1 MQFLDEWLVPTV
13 EPLLP
18 ADALAALRQ
27 EVAPAPVSLWE
38 TAVQR
43 RMVTDDQVL
52 GAIAARFRLPVA
64 DLSQVDARVT
74 GVIPEQLARRFTVV
88 PVGQTDSYLEVAT
101 ANPFDIDAE
110 KMLAFATGR
119 EVRMLLASP
128 GRLRAK
134 LDEIYRSG
142 EEIVSRLLAGI
153 DEEIEVKEL
162 SEEEAEYASAEEA
175 SQRPIIR
182 LVDMMLADG
191 VVNRASDIHVEPIEG
206 GVVVRYRID
215 GVLRQVMKVPRNAG
229 LPLISRIKI
238 MSGLDIADRLRPQ
251 DGRAR
256 VSVNGEPVDLRVS
269 TLPASLGEKVVIRIL
284 SQRTTV
290 LNLESLG
297 MHPDEQEAVK
307 RLLTHKEGIIL
318 VTGPTGSG
326 KTTTLYSAL
335 RLVQNEGVN
344 IVTVEDPVEYRL
356 GQNIVQVQVHDKAGL
371 TFASALRSI
380 LRQDPDVVLVGEI
393 RDKETAQIALQAS
406 LTGHLVLSTLH
417 TNDAPNAV
425 TRLVDMGMEPYKI
438 ASALRGVVAQRLMR
452 RLCKACFEP
461 REEPVPERLARFI
474 PPGTKLLRAVGCPEC
489 AMTGYRGRFSIMEVL
504 TMNSELE
511 RRIGQ
516 GATADLI
523 AEAARANGMRSLFD
537 SGLRHVL
544 AGDSTLEELLRVADV
559 PVEEE
564 PRRAPASPRSDR
576 PLRLPPQRR
585 RLPRRRSRIR
595 RSRSTSRKRW
605 SWWRIP
611 RTAAAPAAAARGAG
625 TCVLLV
631 EDEEQLRRVMKD
643 LLEREGYT
651 VAEARDGVQALDQV
665 DRLAPDVIILDLNL
679 PGHRRLQRAG
689 PAPLPARHAGDS
701 GHGAHRQ
708 GRRGQRGAGVRAGRR
723 RLHHQA
729 VPGQGPVGTAR
740 GGPRPPPRL
749 TRPPLT
755 ATSSTPV
762 RPITRDST
770 GPGERFLTQ
779 GRPGAGEAR
788 RAGAG
793 GLHAPRAARPP
804 KAQPERVPLRLPARA
819 EAGGARAGRRRA
831 VAALSRVRA
840 RAGWSSAWRRTTAG
854 CPTAWWWATAP
865 TS

>member
-1 MQFLDEWLVPTV
+1 MQFLDEWLVLTV

-27 EVAPAPVSLWE
+27 EQAPGPVSLWD
-38 TAVQR
+38 TVVQR
-43 RMVTDDQVL
+43 KLIGDDQVIAAL
-52 GAIAARFRLPVA
+52 AARFRFPVA
-64 DLSQVDARVT
+64 DLSRIDAPLIQAV
-74 GVIPEQLARRFTVV
+74 PEQLARRFTVV

-128 GRLRAK
+128 AK
-134 LDEIYRSG
+134 LKAKIDEIYRSG
-142 EEIVSRLLAGI
+142 EEVVSRLLAGI
-153 DEEIEVKEL
+153 GEELEVKAL
-162 SEEEAEYASAEEA
+162 AEEEEDFSASAEEA

-191 VVNRASDIHVEPIEG
+191 VVSRASDIHVEPIEG

-256 VSVNGEPVDLRVS
+256 VSVNGEAVDLRVS

-284 SQRTTV
+284 SQRSTV
-290 LNLESLG
+290 LSLDALG
-297 MHPDEQEAVK
+297 MHKDEAEAVV
-307 RLLTHKEGIIL
+307 RLLTNKEGIIL

-356 GQNIVQVQVHDKAGL
+356 GQNIVQVQVHEKTGL

-393 RDKETAQIALQAS
+393 RDQETAQIALQAS

-452 RLCKACFEP
+452 RLCKVCVQP
-461 REEPVPERLARFI
+461 SEEPVPERLARYI
-474 PPGTKLLRAVGCPEC
+474 PQGAKLFRAVGCPEC

-504 TMNSELE
+504 IMNSELE

-516 GATADLI
+516 GATAENI

-544 AGDSTLEELLRVADV
+544 NGHSGIEELLRVTD
-559 PVEEE
+559 PPREEAPPART
-564 PRRAPASPRSDR
+564 PRDRASGRAAGSA
-576 PLRLPPQRR
+576 
-585 RLPRRRSRIR
+585 
-595 RSRSTSRKRW
+595 
-605 SWWRIP
+605 
-611 RTAAAPAAAARGAG
+611 TAAPPAQAASASAGSSLDFAESMELVDDLSTGESPSAGGRGAG
-625 TCVLLV
+625 TTVLLV
-631 EDEEQLRRVMKD
+631 EDEDQLRRVMKD

-651 VAEARDGVQALDQV
+651 VAEARDGIQALDQV
-665 DRLAPDVIILDLNL
+665 DRFAPDVIILDLNL
-679 PGHRRLQRAG
+679 PGLDGYSVLTQLRSRPATRAI
-689 PAPLPARHAGDS
+689 
-701 GHGAHRQ
+701 
-708 GRRGQRGAGVRAGRR
+708 
-723 RLHHQA
+723 
-729 VPGQGPVGTAR
+729 PVMV
-740 GGPRPPPRL
+740 
-749 TRPPLT
+749 LT
-755 ATSSTPV
+755 AKGDEDNEV
-762 RPITRDST
+762 RVFELGADDFITK
-770 GPGERFLTQ
+770 PF
-779 GRPGAGEAR
+779 
-788 RAGAG
+788 
-793 GLHAPRAARPP
+793 
-804 KAQPERVPLRLPARA
+804 
-819 EAGGARAGRRRA
+819 
-831 VAALSRVRA
+831 RA
-840 RAGWSSAWRRTTAG
+840 RALSARLEAVLGRHRA
-854 CPTAWWWATAP
+854 
-865 TS
+865 

>member
-1 MQFLDEWLVPTV
+1 MQFLDEWLVHTV
-13 EPLLP
+13 ESLLP

-43 RMVTDDQVL
+43 KLVSDDQVL
-52 GAIAARFRLPVA
+52 GAIATRFRFPLA
-64 DLSQVDARVT
+64 DLSRIDSRVT
-74 GVIPEQLARRFTVV
+74 GAIPEQLARRFTVV
-88 PVGQTDSYLEVAT
+88 AVGQTDSYLEVAT

-128 GRLRAK
+128 TKLRAK
-134 LDEIYRSG
+134 LDEVYRSG

-153 DEEIEVKEL
+153 DEDTEVKEL
-162 SEEEAEYASAEEA
+162 TEEEEDFAAASAEEA

-191 VVNRASDIHVEPIEG
+191 VVSRASDIHVEPIEG

-307 RLLTHKEGIIL
+307 RLLTNKEGIIL

-326 KTTTLYSAL
+326 KTTTLYSAI
-335 RLVQNEGVN
+335 RLVQNDGVN

-393 RDKETAQIALQAS
+393 RDQETAQIALQAS

-452 RLCKACFEP
+452 RLCRACEQP
-461 REEPVPERLARFI
+461 REEPVPDRLARFV
-474 PPGTKLLRAVGCPEC
+474 PPGTKLLRAVGCSEC

-504 TMNSELE
+504 TMNSDLE

-516 GATADLI
+516 GATADVI
-523 AEAARANGMRSLFD
+523 AEGAREYGMRSLFE

-544 AGDSTLEELLRVADV
+544 AGDSSLEELLRVADV
-559 PVEEE
+559 PPEEE
-564 PRRAPASPRSDR
+564 VTRRPARPARQAAAPPPAPASP
-576 PLRLPPQRR
+576 PP
-585 RLPRRRSRIR
+585 
-595 RSRSTSRKRW
+595 
-605 SWWRIP
+605 
-611 RTAAAPAAAARGAG
+611 AAPAKAEPSLDFAEALELVDDLPNGAAPASGARGVG

-631 EDEEQLRRVMKD
+631 EDEDQLRRVMRD

-665 DRLAPDVIILDLNL
+665 DRFAPDVIILDLNL
-679 PGHRRLQRAG
+679 PALDGYSVLTQLRSR
-689 PAPLPARHAGDS
+689 PATRS
-701 GHGAHRQ
+701 I
-708 GRRGQRGAGVRAGRR
+708 
-723 RLHHQA
+723 
-729 VPGQGPVGTAR
+729 PVMV
-740 GGPRPPPRL
+740 
-749 TRPPLT
+749 LT
-755 ATSSTPV
+755 AKGDEDNEV
-762 RPITRDST
+762 RVFELGADDFITK
-770 GPGERFLTQ
+770 PF
-779 GRPGAGEAR
+779 
-788 RAGAG
+788 RA
-793 GLHAPRAARPP
+793 
-804 KAQPERVPLRLPARA
+804 K
-819 EAGGARAGRRRA
+819 
-831 VAALSRVRA
+831 ALSARLEAVLGRHRA
-840 RAGWSSAWRRTTAG
+840 
-854 CPTAWWWATAP
+854 
-865 TS
+865 

>member
-18 ADALAALRQ
+18 GDALAALRQ
-27 EVAPAPVSLWE
+27 EPAAAPVSLWE
-38 TAVQR
+38 TVVQR
-43 RMVTDDQVL
+43 KLIGDEQVL
-52 GAIAARFRLPVA
+52 AALAARFRFPVA
-64 DLSQVDARVT
+64 DMSRIDSRVIQA
-74 GVIPEQLARRFTVV
+74 VPEQLARRFTVV
-88 PVGQTDSYLEVAT
+88 PVGQTDSYLEIAT

-128 GRLRAK
+128 ARLKAK
-134 LDEIYRSG
+134 LDELYRTG

-153 DEEIEVKEL
+153 GEDMEVKEL
-162 SEEEAEYASAEEA
+162 TEDDEDFAAASAEEA

-191 VVNRASDIHVEPIEG
+191 VVSRASDIHVEPIEG

-215 GVLRQVMKVPRNAG
+215 GVLRQVMKIPRNAG

-256 VSVNGEPVDLRVS
+256 VSVNGEAVDLRVS

-284 SQRTTV
+284 SQRATV
-290 LNLESLG
+290 LNLEALG
-297 MHPDEQEAVK
+297 MHKDEQEAVT
-307 RLLTHKEGIIL
+307 RLLTNKEGIIL

-371 TFASALRSI
+371 TFATALRSI
-380 LRQDPDVVLVGEI
+380 LRQDPDVVLIGEI
-393 RDKETAQIALQAS
+393 RDQETAQIALQAS

-425 TRLVDMGMEPYKI
+425 TRLVDMGMETYKI

-452 RLCKACFEP
+452 RLCKVCVQP
-461 REEPVPERLARFI
+461 SEEPVPERMARFI
-474 PPGTKLLRAVGCPEC
+474 PPGTKLLRAVGCPDC

-504 TMNSELE
+504 TMNADLE

-516 GATADLI
+516 GATADQI
-523 AEAARANGMRSLFD
+523 ADGARANGMRSLFD

-544 AGDSTLEELLRVADV
+544 AGKSSVEELLRVTDV
-559 PVEEE
+559 PKEEDDARP
-564 PRRAPASPRSDR
+564 PRERPSGRTRAGGAPPSPAAASP
-576 PLRLPPQRR
+576 
-585 RLPRRRSRIR
+585 
-595 RSRSTSRKRW
+595 
-605 SWWRIP
+605 
-611 RTAAAPAAAARGAG
+611 PAAAASAPPVSLDFAEALELVDDTSTGDVAAGRGAG

-631 EDEEQLRRVMKD
+631 EDEDQLRRVMKD
-643 LLEREGYT
+643 LLERDGYT

-665 DRLAPDVIILDLNL
+665 DRFAPDVVILDLNL
-679 PGHRRLQRAG
+679 PGLDGYGVLTQLRSR
-689 PAPLPARHAGDS
+689 PATRS
-701 GHGAHRQ
+701 I
-708 GRRGQRGAGVRAGRR
+708 
-723 RLHHQA
+723 
-729 VPGQGPVGTAR
+729 PVMV
-740 GGPRPPPRL
+740 
-749 TRPPLT
+749 LT
-755 ATSSTPV
+755 AKGDEDNEV
-762 RPITRDST
+762 RVFELGADDFITK
-770 GPGERFLTQ
+770 PF
-779 GRPGAGEAR
+779 
-788 RAGAG
+788 
-793 GLHAPRAARPP
+793 
-804 KAQPERVPLRLPARA
+804 
-819 EAGGARAGRRRA
+819 
-831 VAALSRVRA
+831 RA
-840 RAGWSSAWRRTTAG
+840 RALSARLEAVLGRHRA
-854 CPTAWWWATAP
+854 
-865 TS
+865 